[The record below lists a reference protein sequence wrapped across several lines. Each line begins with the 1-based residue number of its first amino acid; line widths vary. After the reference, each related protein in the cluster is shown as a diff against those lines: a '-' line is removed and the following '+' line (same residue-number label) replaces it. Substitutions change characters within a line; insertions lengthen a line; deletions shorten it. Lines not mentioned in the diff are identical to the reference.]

1 MSAYQPLLQGPTI
14 FSGELRVESKAA
26 RLFHGMLGYLSSG
39 SLTCRHRRMS
49 RPFTSDGETYC
60 VCLRCGMQRAF
71 DLDDWKLIGP
81 FYNDSRRTVRSMVVS
96 KQPEFHESEA
106 RRSQATSERP
116 RAVPVLRCETRILM
130 QR

>member
-1 MSAYQPLLQGPTI
+1 MSAYQPLLLAPSIT
-14 FSGELRVESKAA
+14 SGELRVEGRTA

-49 RPFTSDGETYC
+49 RPFTNDGETYC

-71 DLDDWKLIGP
+71 DLDTWKMRGP
-81 FYNDSRRTVRSMVVS
+81 YYNDSRRTVRSMA
-96 KQPEFHESEA
+96 KMQPHEGDEA
-106 RRSQATSERP
+106 ELRRTHDKSRT
-116 RAVPVLRCETRILM
+116 VPVLRCETRIVM

>member
-1 MSAYQPLLQGPTI
+1 MSAYQPVLRGLTI
-14 FSGELRVESKAA
+14 TSGEVRVESRAA

-49 RPFTSDGETYC
+49 RPFTNDGETYC

-71 DLDDWKLIGP
+71 DLDNWKLQGP
-81 FYNDSRRTVRSMVVS
+81 FYNDSRRLVPALAAKRHQFR
-96 KQPEFHESEA
+96 KPESTRAH
-106 RRSQATSERP
+106 ATPDNR
-116 RAVPVLRCETRILM
+116 RAVPVLRCETRIVM

>member
-1 MSAYQPLLQGPTI
+1 MSAYQSLLLAPTMT
-14 FSGELRVESKAA
+14 SGELRVEGRTA
-26 RLFHGMLGYLSSG
+26 RLFHAMLGYLSSG

-71 DLDDWKLIGP
+71 DLDVWKMKGP
-81 FYNDSRRTVRSMVVS
+81 FYNDSRRTVPSM
-96 KQPEFHESEA
+96 
-106 RRSQATSERP
+106 ATSKRDDFHDSQTRRP
-116 RAVPVLRCETRILM
+116 HLTSEKSGPVAVLRCETRIVM